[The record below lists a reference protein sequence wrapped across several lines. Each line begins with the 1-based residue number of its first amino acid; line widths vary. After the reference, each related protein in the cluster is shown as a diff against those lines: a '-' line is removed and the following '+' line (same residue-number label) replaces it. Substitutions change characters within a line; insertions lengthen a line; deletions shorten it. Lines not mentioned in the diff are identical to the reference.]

1 MARVY
6 TSSVINA
13 RSDRVWARIRDFNGL
28 PNWHPAIAESR
39 IENGEP
45 ADKIGCVRDFR
56 LRNGDRIREKLLG
69 LSDHDLFCTYSI
81 LESPMGVVNYVATLR
96 LTPVTDGE
104 RTFAE
109 WTAEFDCAPER
120 ETELVTNIGTGV
132 FQGGFDA
139 LKRRSEDAVRVLRE
153 GDPDLERL
161 GPLRDAGRRSCK
173 STIIDAPVDR
183 VWSVLRDFNGH
194 DRWHPAVAT
203 SAIERGAPSDKV
215 GCVRRFRLKDGAE
228 LREQLLTLSDLEQTF
243 SYCLLDTPVP
253 LFNYV
258 AHVRLM
264 PVTDGD
270 RTFWGW
276 ESRFT
281 TRAGEEAAMTEMVG
295 EQIYQAGFDAI
306 RRHLAA

>member
-1 MARVY
+1 M
-6 TSSVINA
+6 
-13 RSDRVWARIRDFNGL
+13 WARIRDFNGL

-56 LRNGDRIREKLLG
+56 LRNGDRIRERLLG

-120 ETELVTNIGTGV
+120 EAELVSNIGTGV
-132 FQGGFDA
+132 FQGGFDS
-139 LKRRSEDAVRVLRE
+139 LKRRSEDEMSADRPARPESGV
-153 GDPDLERL
+153 PCPERDAWF
-161 GPLRDAGRRSCK
+161 PLRGNGGATDARVVK

-183 VWSVLRDFNGH
+183 VWAVLRDFNGH
-194 DRWHPAVAT
+194 DRWHPAVAA

-243 SYCLLDTPVP
+243 SYCLLDTPIP

-270 RTFWGW
+270 RTFWELGVALHHAAGRG
-276 ESRFT
+276 SADDRDGR
-281 TRAGEEAAMTEMVG
+281 RADLSGGVRLRS
-295 EQIYQAGFDAI
+295 AGI
-306 RRHLAA
+306 RTLGGCR